1 MRVAHQLAH
10 GERPVGNRLDGKAHV
25 EGAALDGVDERA
37 VVRLLRHLNFDF
49 GPAGFEPQHH
59 LRQHLVGDALID
71 TDAQAPRNAGRVG
84 AKVRLGGSQPG
95 LDRLGVAEQQPAG
108 LRQLH
113 RSPPA
118 RTLDEALPDKGLQR
132 SDVVADGGQRSV
144 QPRSRRPERARVRD
158 RPERAQ
164 VLEVDALPIIRD
176 VGILRVKQ
184 ALLRSLTQG
193 TLKSMEI
200 LVSLT
205 LLFLLAVS
213 AQLWGVDSRPAD
225 LDRVTRW
232 WPGSPRD

>member
-1 MRVAHQLAH
+1 
-10 GERPVGNRLDGKAHV
+10 
-25 EGAALDGVDERA
+25 
-37 VVRLLRHLNFDF
+37 
-49 GPAGFEPQHH
+49 
-59 LRQHLVGDALID
+59 
-71 TDAQAPRNAGRVG
+71 
-84 AKVRLGGSQPG
+84 
-95 LDRLGVAEQQPAG
+95 
-108 LRQLH
+108 
-113 RSPPA
+113 
-118 RTLDEALPDKGLQR
+118 
-132 SDVVADGGQRSV
+132 
-144 QPRSRRPERARVRD
+144 
-158 RPERAQ
+158 